1 MTKLTKTEIH
11 ELGVKHVA
19 MRLIEQGISTRN
31 TEDIG
36 NDLIMDNGKTIL
48 VRGMSEELRL
58 AVGVNDLDDLKSDYL
73 IVASNLKYTTMRK
86 IYIMAINDVKNVAI
100 DKPRRASG
108 ISDYFINRSEY
119 AAHVNEYNILK
130 E

>member
-100 DKPRRASG
+100 DNPRRASG